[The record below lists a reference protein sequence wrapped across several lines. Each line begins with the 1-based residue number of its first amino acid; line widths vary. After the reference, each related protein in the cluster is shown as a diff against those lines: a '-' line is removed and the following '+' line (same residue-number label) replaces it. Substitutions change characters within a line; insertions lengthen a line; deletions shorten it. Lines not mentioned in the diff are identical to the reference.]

1 MNVIGL
7 GNAGCNIVKE
17 FEKYPQY
24 TGYKIDIGE
33 RGERCYDFPLFKTSE
48 EYEAK
53 APNLKSFFKDVDGDI
68 LFIMAGSGAISCA
81 VLNILQQLN
90 SSQISV
96 VYVQPELSLLNAVQA
111 SRERLVRGVL
121 QQYARSGLLKRMFL
135 VSNPILEN
143 IIGDI
148 PIMSYFDKLNE
159 ILVSTFHMVHIF
171 ENLKPVMGKIEN
183 PDNVCRISTVG
194 IFDFIKNEEKFFFP
208 LSKARDICYIYGVNE
223 EKLQTD
229 GALFRTIVN
238 QMKNKTTD
246 KTAISYAVFS
256 TQYADDI
263 AYCVA
268 HASLVQI

>member
-7 GNAGCNIVKE
+7 GNAGCKIVKE

-24 TGYKIDIGE
+24 MGYKIDVGE
-33 RGERCYDFPLFKTSE
+33 RGEKCYDFPLFKTTE
-48 EYEAK
+48 EYEEK
-53 APNLKSFFKDVDGDI
+53 APNLKSFFKDIDGDI

-90 SSQISV
+90 SKHISV
-96 VYVQPELSLLNAVQA
+96 VYIQPELSLLNAVQS
-111 SRERLVRGVL
+111 SRERLVCGVL

-159 ILVSTFHMVHIF
+159 ILVSTFHMIHIF

-183 PDNVCRISTVG
+183 PDDVCRISTVG
-194 IFDFIKNEEKFFFP
+194 IFDFIKNEEKLFFP
-208 LSKARDICYIYGVNE
+208 LAKPRDICYIYGVNE

-229 GALFRTIVN
+229 GGLFRTIVN
-238 QMKNKTTD
+238 QMKQKTTD
-246 KTAISYAVFS
+246 KTTISYAVFP
-256 TQYADDI
+256 TKYADDI
-263 AYCVA
+263 AYCMA
-268 HASLVQI
+268 HASLVQV